1 MKIVI
6 VGAGEVGTHLAKML
20 SKENQDIILI
30 DEDESKLNSLDAYNL
45 MTYSGSVTSFK
56 VLKAVGIENT
66 DLFIAVTPDESRNV
80 TACAMAKSRGAKYT
94 VARIDFFDML
104 HENGAQFFKSIGVD
118 ELIYPE
124 LLAAEEIT
132 TALKRTWVRHWFEL
146 SNGQL
151 IVLGVKIRDNA
162 ELAGK
167 QMRDFFSLSNYFHVS
182 AIKRYQETIIP
193 RGDDYIKVGDI
204 VYFATKMEYVDKI
217 RELCGKREINVKR
230 VMIMGGSRIAI
241 QLAKMAKNS
250 YHMKIIESDA
260 EKCNFMAQRLPY
272 AHIVRGDGRDI
283 ELLKEEGIQD
293 YDAFITLTD
302 SSEANILGCL
312 TAKEF
317 GVPKT
322 IAEVEAIQ
330 FINEAENLNIGTVI
344 NKKLLS
350 SSKIFQLL
358 LDSDQNN
365 SKCLALS
372 DAEVAEIVVKEK
384 SKITRAAVKDLHL
397 SREMTIA
404 GLIRNGE
411 GMLVNGNTQIQ
422 AGDHVLIF
430 CLNGALHKVERLFN

>member
-6 VGAGEVGTHLAKML
+6 VGAGEVGTHLAKTL
-20 SKENQDIILI
+20 SKENQDIVLI
-30 DEDESKLNSLDAYNL
+30 DEDEAKLNSLDSYNL
-45 MTYSGSVTSFK
+45 MTYCGSINSFK
-56 VLKAVGIENT
+56 VLKAIGIETT

-104 HENGAQFFKSIGVD
+104 YDNGAQFFKSIGVD

-124 LLAAEEIT
+124 LLAAREIK
-132 TALKRTWVRHWFEL
+132 TALKHTWVRHWFEL

-162 ELAGK
+162 EIVGK
-167 QMRDFFSLSNYFHVS
+167 QLRDFFSLSSFFHVS

-193 RGDDYIKVGDI
+193 RGDDYIIEGDI

-217 RELCGKREINVKR
+217 RELCGKQEIIVKR

-241 QLAKMAKNS
+241 QLAKITKNN
-250 YHMKIIESDA
+250 YHMKIIESDP
-260 EKCNFMAQRLPY
+260 EKCNLLAQRLPY
-272 AHIVRGDGRDI
+272 AHIVRGDARDI
-283 ELLKEEGIQD
+283 ELLKEEDIQD
-293 YDAFITLTD
+293 YDAFITLTE

-330 FINEAENLNIGTVI
+330 FINEAENLNIGTVV

-404 GLIRNGE
+404 GLIRDGK

-430 CLNGALHKVERLFN
+430 CLNGALHKMEKLFN